1 MTAMST
7 SPGRPADTH
16 EAGLS
21 GQAAEFLV
29 QEQISD
35 GVEMIAG
42 VAHDPAFGPLVL
54 AGLGGTTV
62 EVFGDVAVRITRC
75 PTPMSMLRSLRSY
88 RLLTGPRCWTWRP
101 SPSCCAATLVP
112 DG

>member
-54 AGLGGTTV
+54 AGLGGMTV
-62 EVFGDVAVRITRC
+62 EVFGDVAVRITPLSDTDVDAPLAALLPAAHRV
-75 PTPMSMLRSLRSY
+75 PPDPAAGRGGLRR
-88 RLLTGPRCWTWRP
+88 
-101 SPSCCAATLVP
+101 AAAP
-112 DG
+112 QP